1 MSTATAT
8 QAKQKAPLL
17 PESIYIPK
25 YLEDFLNSHL
35 SGVTVPDGTDMK
47 FLLDLGIG
55 ALNAKIKEVEEY
67 NMTMKS
73 GKKRIPDRLTF
84 DEVAIIMMTLF
95 TFKNIQMTERTEDTI
110 LGVYINDETS
120 EKHGIY
126 ITNNKYMFEIM
137 ERIVPN
143 FKNRDMQDV
152 LDKIE
157 RSTPTVEQT
166 KDRHL
171 FIVNNGIYDQ
181 KAKELYDFHP
191 SYVYLTKIPVDYDPT
206 PVNPVLTAPD
216 GHQWDVESWIR
227 DLAVDEDTATLIW
240 QVIADCLQPHYSRHK
255 SIWFYSEKGNNGKG
269 TIGQL
274 IKNLLGRGNYASLS
288 VADFNH
294 EFLKET
300 LLGSAANIS
309 DENDVDVFIDSIKDY
324 KASITGDDININRK
338 YEKPL
343 RIQFL
348 GTNIQMMN
356 GLPKTKD
363 KSDSFYRRLIIV
375 PFLKSFTNNGER
387 KYIKTDYIQNTA
399 VLQYVLFK
407 ALNMEFDEYITPHSS
422 AALLESYKEKN
433 NPVLE
438 FWNETKEQYVWD
450 LLPTQFLYD
459 LFVKWFDIN
468 NPSGKVMSK
477 RTFSDTLT
485 NVIQTLNEPWE
496 IKTGQNDKVRS
507 AGRMDDD
514 EPLITE
520 YGLDRPDRAGNPTSW
535 VDPNYNGTDNEKRR
549 DFKRKKLYR
558 GILRM

>member
-1 MSTATAT
+1 MTTHAIYSSSNQPSGRA
-8 QAKQKAPLL
+8 L
-17 PESIYIPK
+17 PDSIYIPP
-25 YLEDFLNSHL
+25 YLEEYFDGLL
-35 SGVTVPDGTDMK
+35 VPATIDML
-47 FLLDLGIG
+47 FLLKVGSDVLK
-55 ALNAKIKEVEEY
+55 AKVSHTEDV
-67 NMTMKS
+67 NMTLKT
-73 GKKRIPDRLTF
+73 GKKRIPEKLDF
-84 DEVAIIMMTLF
+84 EDVAIVLMTLY
-95 TFKNIQMTERTEDTI
+95 TFKNVQMTDRPGDTI
-110 LGVYINDETS
+110 LAMYVDNPRS
-120 EKHGIY
+120 PHHGIY
-126 ITNNKYMFEIM
+126 DTNQRAMFEIM
-137 ERIVPN
+137 ERISPS

-152 LDKIE
+152 IDKIE
-157 RSTPTVEQT
+157 RSVPSVEQT

-181 KAKELYDFHP
+181 LLQELHPFNPDFI
-191 SYVYLTKIPVDYDPT
+191 YLTKIPVDYVDN
-206 PVNPVLTAPD
+206 PVNPTLTAPD
-216 GHQWDVESWIR
+216 GYQWDVESWLL
-227 DLAVDEDTATLIW
+227 DLAGDADTATLIW

-255 SIWFYSEKGNNGKG
+255 SVWFYSEKGNNGKG

-274 IKNLLGRGNYASLS
+274 IKNLLGKGNYASLS

-300 LLGSAANIS
+300 LLGVAANIS

-324 KASITGDDININRK
+324 KASVTGDDININRK

-363 KSDSFYRRLIIV
+363 KSDSFYRRLILV

-387 KYIKTDYIQNTA
+387 KYIKTDYINRTD
-399 VLQYVLFK
+399 VLEYVLHK
-407 ALNMEFDEYITPHSS
+407 VVNMDFTEYIVPAKS
-422 AALLESYKEKN
+422 AELLESYKEKN

-438 FWNETKEQYVWD
+438 FWNELKDEFVWD

-477 RTFSDTLT
+477 RTFSDSLT
-485 NVIQTLNEPWE
+485 AVINNAGDPWVD
-496 IKTGQNDKVRS
+496 KTGQNDKVRTKQL
-507 AGRMDDD
+507 MDGD

-520 YGLDRPDRAGNPTSW
+520 FGLDKPDRGGNATQWMSKSYTGI
-535 VDPNYNGTDNEKRR
+535 DPVKRR
-549 DFKRKKLYR
+549 EFPRRDTYR
-558 GILRM
+558 GYIRL

>member
-1 MSTATAT
+1 MATAITNT
-8 QAKQKAPLL
+8 QPSL
-17 PESIYIPK
+17 PEAIFVPD
-25 YLEDFLNSHL
+25 YLSEYLSFYL
-35 SGVTVPDGTDMK
+35 SGIPIPGGIDMT
-47 FLLDLGIG
+47 FLLDLGVG
-55 ALNAKIKEVEEY
+55 ALNAKIRNAEAF
-67 NMTMKS
+67 NMTIKS

-84 DEVAIIMMTLF
+84 DEVAIIMMSLF
-95 TFKNIQMTERTEDTI
+95 TFKNIQMTERTDDTI
-110 LGVYINDETS
+110 LG
-120 EKHGIY
+120 IY
-126 ITNNKYMFEIM
+126 IADDKSPKYGTYATNTKYMFEIM

-143 FKNRDMQDV
+143 FKNKDMQDV

-157 RSTPTVEQT
+157 RSAQTVEQT
-166 KDRHL
+166 TDRHL
-171 FIVNNGIYDQ
+171 FIVKNGIYDQ
-181 KAKELYDFHP
+181 RTGELQAFDP
-191 SYVYLTKIPVDYDPT
+191 SYVYLTKIPVDYT
-206 PVNPVLTAPD
+206 PNPINPVLVADD
-216 GHQWDVESWIR
+216 GYKWDVESWID
-227 DLAVDEDTATLIW
+227 DLAIDDDAATLIW

-274 IKNLLGRGNYASLS
+274 IKNLLGKGNYASLS

-387 KYIKTDYIQNTA
+387 KYIKTDYIHEKA
-399 VLQYVLFK
+399 VLEYVLFK
-407 ALNMEFDEYITPHSS
+407 ALNMKFDEYITPQSS
-422 AALLESYKEKN
+422 ADLLESYKEKN

-438 FWNETKEQYVWD
+438 FWNELKEEFVWD

-477 RTFSDTLT
+477 RTFSDTLN
-485 NVIQTLNEPWE
+485 NVIYALEEPWE
-496 IKTGQNDKVRS
+496 VKTGQNDKIRS
-507 AGRMDDD
+507 AGRMDAD

-520 YGLDRPDRAGNPTSW
+520 YGLDIPDRGGNPTSW
-535 VDPNYNGTDNEKRR
+535 MNARYNGSSPIKKRE
-549 DFKRKKLYR
+549 FPRKNTYR
-558 GILRM
+558 GLLRM